1 MRKPFHQ
8 LAFLLYKLFIRPT
21 KRTPG
26 RWSAII
32 FNDQNRF
39 AVEQGSVGQRLPSGL
54 VKPGYA
60 IPHLCRNELGLNE
73 SCFASEGALRL
84 IGVDGTVGEC
94 FVFYYAGEIIRGVPQ
109 VRRFEDKV
117 SWLEKSELGSFI
129 PGDIDVNLGTNFS
142 KPTASKDG
150 VPRLIL
156 LRSRCAGSRRSSG
169 KTDFE
174 LARPLVHSAARC
186 AEPLPSTPCLSNLNC
201 ETKESELL

>member
-1 MRKPFHQ
+1 MGGRLRRRVETMRKPFHQ

-32 FNDQNRF
+32 FNDENRF

-129 PGDIDVNLGTNFS
+129 PGDIAVNLGTNFS
-142 KPTASKDG
+142 KPTAH
-150 VPRLIL
+150 
-156 LRSRCAGSRRSSG
+156 GSL
-169 KTDFE
+169 D
-174 LARPLVHSAARC
+174 
-186 AEPLPSTPCLSNLNC
+186 N
-201 ETKESELL
+201 

>member
-32 FNDQNRF
+32 FNDENRF

-129 PGDIDVNLGTNFS
+129 PGDIAVNLGTNFS
-142 KPTASKDG
+142 KPTPMD
-150 VPRLIL
+150 
-156 LRSRCAGSRRSSG
+156 
-169 KTDFE
+169 
-174 LARPLVHSAARC
+174 H
-186 AEPLPSTPCLSNLNC
+186 STPDLGTLAASHQI
-201 ETKESELL
+201 TASPV